1 MVIFGRNPG
10 GIECRW
16 GRQISRFWAN
26 IWLHGQLSTLRRGW
40 CAVLSTRRRR
50 TVTSCDTTA
59 GSKRRRLLFTGD
71 VDEMFMTRSLN
82 VTPKT
87 TVQHLIVRSDKSV
100 AYVTN
105 NKRLRWTFCTIEAK
119 LLTDTKHRAA
129 SLRQQ
134 SYLFWYTDR
143 QVATVNGC
151 SGPVG
156 RVSDS

>member
-1 MVIFGRNPG
+1 M
-10 GIECRW
+10 
-16 GRQISRFWAN
+16 
-26 IWLHGQLSTLRRGW
+26 
-40 CAVLSTRRRR
+40 LSTRRRR

-87 TVQHLIVRSDKSV
+87 TEQHLIARSDKSV

-105 NKRLRWTFCTIEAK
+105 NKRLRSTFRSIEAK

-134 SYLFWYTDR
+134 SYLYACRIGLVGFWRFCCRPRRPDKIAEEGHEACFLYYHYTTR
-143 QVATVNGC
+143 A
-151 SGPVG
+151 
-156 RVSDS
+156 